1 MLDLRGLE
9 EENPPVG
16 RLQTENVRLL
26 GVVGRALG
34 QGVMHAHHLLGDRL
48 IVPIVNLT
56 HTSEM
61 LQKSYML

>member
-26 GVVGRALG
+26 GVVGRAFS
-34 QGVMHAHHLLGDRL
+34 QGVMHAHHLLSDRL

-56 HTSEM
+56 HKSEM